1 MCASLLHLTL
11 LVSSLGVPDGAFNW
25 SSILVLGFGGILS
38 YACECKDWETSIK
51 LPLSCSESGCEDC
64 SETSQVSGG
73 GTPGHS
79 SLQVAFTGG
88 RSLATLKVWCYKSC
102 HLICQFCFCS
112 SVGFAVV

>member
-1 MCASLLHLTL
+1 MPCTICVR
-11 LVSSLGVPDGAFNW
+11 VSATPHFVGVQLVPDGAFNW

-51 LPLSCSESGCEDC
+51 HPLSCSESGCEDC

-88 RSLATLKVWCYKSC
+88 RSLATLNNYFV
-102 HLICQFCFCS
+102 
-112 SVGFAVV
+112 